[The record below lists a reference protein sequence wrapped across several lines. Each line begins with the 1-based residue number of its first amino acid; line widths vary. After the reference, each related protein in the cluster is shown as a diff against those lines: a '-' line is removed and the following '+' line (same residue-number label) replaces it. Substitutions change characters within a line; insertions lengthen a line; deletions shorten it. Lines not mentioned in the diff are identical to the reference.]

1 MNKLFALTF
10 TCSTAKENT
19 SFGVSV
25 CPIYEQDGY
34 GDHVEPSVD
43 QNVRPCKGSQ
53 QCSGYFFTDDRP
65 PSLSAVRIL
74 RVSQGVTLF
83 TEQISELQDVAGMS
97 LTEICGVVVT
107 VRTQKEASPD
117 MHIKDKILLLSSHY
131 NNRPFPWR
139 IVGPFPSDLSLG
151 NARWGSFVRDSFP
164 SDNPQRR
171 GGSHSFFSQGTSA
184 TVAHFSPATC
194 RWGICG

>member
-1 MNKLFALTF
+1 MNVDLRIQCRSAAGHEFPYSGSNVLNLVLMKIEDGCGSDGT
-10 TCSTAKENT
+10 
-19 SFGVSV
+19 VSANNARDED
-25 CPIYEQDGY
+25 Y
-34 GDHVEPSVD
+34 
-43 QNVRPCKGSQ
+43 N
-53 QCSGYFFTDDRP
+53 
-65 PSLSAVRIL
+65 
-74 RVSQGVTLF
+74 
-83 TEQISELQDVAGMS
+83 
-97 LTEICGVVVT
+97 
-107 VRTQKEASPD
+107 
-117 MHIKDKILLLSSHY
+117 HY

-139 IVGPFPSDLSLG
+139 IVGPFPSDMSLGKGIPSDLSLG